1 MRLFAK
7 LISYLSHPLFIPIA
21 GTICYFIVTP
31 KYTPREVQTGTIL
44 PIFILT
50 VIIPIISY
58 FILRNVG
65 MVSSIFMP
73 NLKERKYPLY
83 IHIVLLL
90 MIVYKVIPN
99 YDVQELH
106 YYFLGLIIASM
117 STLIL
122 LLFNIKS
129 SMHLLGLGSL
139 LTFLL
144 TLSIHFSINLTLAI
158 SLITLLT
165 GLVSSARLYLQAH
178 TKAELFIG
186 FSIGMLSQLL
196 LIQFWL

>member
-1 MRLFAK
+1 MRLLAK
-7 LISYLSHPLFIPIA
+7 LISYFSHPLFIPIA
-21 GTICYFIVTP
+21 GTISYFMVTP
-31 KYTPREVQTGTIL
+31 KYSPQEVQTGNLL

-65 MVSSIFMP
+65 MVGSIFMP
-73 NLKERKYPLY
+73 SLKERKYPLY
-83 IHIVLLL
+83 IHILLLL

-99 YDVQELH
+99 YYIQELH
-106 YYFLGLIIASM
+106 YYFLGLIIAAM
-117 STLIL
+117 STLL
-122 LLFNIKS
+122 LLFFKIKG

-144 TLSIHFSINLTLAI
+144 SLSIHFAINLTLAI

-165 GLVSSARLYLQAH
+165 GLVSSARLYLHAH
-178 TKAELFIG
+178 TKAEIFIG
-186 FSIGMLSQLL
+186 FSIGILSQLL
-196 LIQFWL
+196 LIKFWL